1 MLTTKSLKFLSR
13 IGLLLIIGYW
23 LMSCGKLSEQAS
35 APATEQTQTMAS
47 EEPIAYSMQEDP
59 ASIIVGEAAP
69 NDAAAMASATPM
81 DSSPE
86 PEFGNILFNPP
97 THMIRDKT
105 ERIEVRISRD
115 AMDASGL
122 IGTGDVI
129 KDTVRVSDRMSVAL
143 YGDKFNVIPITD
155 EQQLLEA
162 SGYTEWSFDVTPLQ
176 AAKDQRLTLKV
187 SIHFDSGLKNKL
199 VYSQPITIDV
209 DSKSAMLKGLTE
221 NWQLLV
227 LLLFAA
233 IVAFFVIRALRGGKK
248 SYKRSGDEAVF
259 ISYRRDDSSGY
270 TLAIYE
276 QLKRALGDNAV
287 FMDVDDIPHGEDFV
301 VHLDK
306 VLTKAN
312 TVLVMIGEQWLNAA
326 NANGRR
332 LDDPNDFVRMEIAKA
347 LQRNIRVIP
356 VLLKNAQMPTAAALP
371 ETLQTL
377 SRKNGIRIYDDQF
390 EASIQR
396 LLDAIATQ

>member
-1 MLTTKSLKFLSR
+1 M
-13 IGLLLIIGYW
+13 
-23 LMSCGKLSEQAS
+23 
-35 APATEQTQTMAS
+35 
-47 EEPIAYSMQEDP
+47 
-59 ASIIVGEAAP
+59 
-69 NDAAAMASATPM
+69 
-81 DSSPE
+81 
-86 PEFGNILFNPP
+86 
-97 THMIRDKT
+97 
-105 ERIEVRISRD
+105 
-115 AMDASGL
+115 
-122 IGTGDVI
+122 
-129 KDTVRVSDRMSVAL
+129 
-143 YGDKFNVIPITD
+143 
-155 EQQLLEA
+155 
-162 SGYTEWSFDVTPLQ
+162 
-176 AAKDQRLTLKV
+176 
-187 SIHFDSGLKNKL
+187 
-199 VYSQPITIDV
+199 
-209 DSKSAMLKGLTE
+209 
-221 NWQLLV
+221 
-227 LLLFAA
+227 
-233 IVAFFVIRALRGGKK
+233 
-248 SYKRSGDEAVF
+248 
-259 ISYRRDDSSGY
+259 
-270 TLAIYE
+270 AIYE